1 MRIPMKKLVKAP
13 PKTIP
18 LAERMANN
26 LDLGIEDPMYAEE
39 AIIPKHILKLAA
51 SELRRLSALEN
62 RKTVTVWAS
71 PAINDFVKDK
81 TLGSLTTQL
90 RKTKCEDNPV
100 ALNIEQGEMK

>member
-1 MRIPMKKLVKAP
+1 MRIPMKKLVEAP

-51 SELRRLSALEN
+51 SELRRLSALEQ
-62 RKTVTVWAS
+62 RESTTLWVS
-71 PAINDFVKDK
+71 DSVKEFLTDK
-81 TLGSLTTQL
+81 TCLCLFTDL
-90 RKTKCEDNPV
+90 HKVK
-100 ALNIEQGEMK
+100 IEAHSTPISFYKELK